1 MVTGGAGFAGVTGAV
16 GKDVDGGILP
26 ACSSHDVVS
35 VELLSTRLGARLKS
49 DAAGRGRLAWAGDV
63 EWDWSLRSAAD
74 TAEKSEAVDATHEE
88 EGVDVNVD
96 VAHGSSTTAV
106 VFCEIVELS
115 LAGSRSQLL
124 SSSSGVEMT
133 AEAAVSVR

>member
-1 MVTGGAGFAGVTGAV
+1 MVTGGAALAGVTGAV

-49 DAAGRGRLAWAGDV
+49 DAAMRGRLAWAGEV
-63 EWDWSLRSAAD
+63 EWGWSLRSAAD
-74 TAEKSEAVDATHEE
+74 TAQKSEAVDATHEE
-88 EGVDVNVD
+88 EVVDVNVD
-96 VAHGSSTTAV
+96 VVHGWSTMAV
-106 VFCEIVELS
+106 VSWMMVELS
-115 LAGSRSQLL
+115 LAGWRSQLL
-124 SSSSGVEMT
+124 SSSTGVEMA